1 MSNEVG
7 LLETYVQVPPDST
20 GKKIRN
26 VLVTV
31 PTADGSTTTAYM
43 QVVGLADSDGFPIA
57 NPSMFQEELLGVL
70 RDLKDSVDL
79 LREVLK

>member
-7 LLETYVQVPPDST
+7 LLETYVQVPPDSS

-31 PTADGSTTTAYM
+31 PAADGSTTTAYM
-43 QVVGLADSDGFPIA
+43 QVVGLADPDGFPIA
-57 NPSMFQEELLGVL
+57 NPTVFQQELLRAIKDL
-70 RDLKDSVDL
+70 RESVDL
-79 LREVLK
+79 LREELT